1 MEDSPLSTTAN
12 ISGILT
18 FLAAVFTFVYV
29 RYNTLQ
35 NGHAEMNDIYESVKA
50 TIEETYL
57 MESQIEIQ
65 PGFEKVREI
74 FHKLWRTEINIMI
87 QLAKAI
93 GGDEL
98 AHKVGGQTSIEPDS
112 HHNVFKWLYKD
123 EVDCGLVKE
132 RWVKGIPL
140 LAVALT
146 TVRLAW
152 NLGATPKLL
161 RWYMVRKKVMEK
173 IRDRDNYRSRLQ
185 SHQLALL
192 NQARS
197 SHQGLETEPHL
208 LSNPLMHFPIG
219 CLRTID
225 LRTFVEYVLIQTVP
239 PNPQGYHSPTF
250 RDNPIGFE
258 WILMTKLPGKPFGE
272 IYQSLSFD
280 VKARLVRELAA
291 SSACLF
297 RNRLCGIGNIY
308 GESSVVENSTSSEQI
323 SRSREPVDP
332 KNKIPVLAKESDS
345 DGDSISTRK
354 SSEAPFNLPGK
365 GSSEGASP
373 DVGRVVSMHFFFWD
387 SHIHQD
393 VYRGPFRSNKDWITA
408 RLLSN
413 ENDCHS
419 ALDKHSTGDL
429 DSDDEAE
436 VEDATRTLQIID
448 NLKSLV
454 LWCFQRMMIMMIQS
468 RQ

>member
-1 MEDSPLSTTAN
+1 
-12 ISGILT
+12 
-18 FLAAVFTFVYV
+18 
-29 RYNTLQ
+29 
-35 NGHAEMNDIYESVKA
+35 
-50 TIEETYL
+50 
-57 MESQIEIQ
+57 
-65 PGFEKVREI
+65 
-74 FHKLWRTEINIMI
+74 
-87 QLAKAI
+87 
-93 GGDEL
+93 
-98 AHKVGGQTSIEPDS
+98 
-112 HHNVFKWLYKD
+112 
-123 EVDCGLVKE
+123 
-132 RWVKGIPL
+132 
-140 LAVALT
+140 
-146 TVRLAW
+146 
-152 NLGATPKLL
+152 
-161 RWYMVRKKVMEK
+161 
-173 IRDRDNYRSRLQ
+173 
-185 SHQLALL
+185 
-192 NQARS
+192 
-197 SHQGLETEPHL
+197 
-208 LSNPLMHFPIG
+208 MHFPIG

-225 LRTFVEYVLIQTVP
+225 LRTFVEYVLILTVP

-272 IYQSLSFD
+272 IYQPLSFG

-297 RNRLCGIGNIY
+297 RNQLCGIGNIY

-345 DGDSISTRK
+345 DGDSTSMRK

-373 DVGRVVSMHFFFWD
+373 DVGRVVSMQFFWD

-393 VYRGPFRSNKDWITA
+393 VHRGPFRSNKDWITA
-408 RLLSN
+408 RLLFN

-448 NLKSLV
+448 NLKSLLPLV
-454 LWCFQRMMIMMIQS
+454 FPTDDDNDDSEPSMIFHHDLSRPLTTQYPHWECVSAVPLWKACSYPSFLEERPRRSEPVPESYEPEDNGEPNELYFEHLWQYETTLLRDIFMDEMRRLDAGWVEVFDKSQVKRDFDCAVQDCDTEFSARNINAWIKDITAGISNPATLHDRMYS
-468 RQ
+468 LSGL

>member
-50 TIEETYL
+50 TIEETHM

-74 FHKLWRTEINIMI
+74 FHKLWRTEISIMI

-123 EVDCGLVKE
+123 EVDYGLGKE

-161 RWYMVRKKVMEK
+161 RWYMVREKVMEK
-173 IRDRDNYRSRLQ
+173 IRDRDNYRSRLR

-192 NQARS
+192 NQQFRAQELSIRRLRDDNEALLKYMEDMRLTIGKMVEAERVS
-197 SHQGLETEPHL
+197 SHP
-208 LSNPLMHFPIG
+208 
-219 CLRTID
+219 
-225 LRTFVEYVLIQTVP
+225 
-239 PNPQGYHSPTF
+239 
-250 RDNPIGFE
+250 
-258 WILMTKLPGKPFGE
+258 
-272 IYQSLSFD
+272 
-280 VKARLVRELAA
+280 
-291 SSACLF
+291 
-297 RNRLCGIGNIY
+297 
-308 GESSVVENSTSSEQI
+308 
-323 SRSREPVDP
+323 
-332 KNKIPVLAKESDS
+332 
-345 DGDSISTRK
+345 
-354 SSEAPFNLPGK
+354 
-365 GSSEGASP
+365 
-373 DVGRVVSMHFFFWD
+373 
-387 SHIHQD
+387 
-393 VYRGPFRSNKDWITA
+393 
-408 RLLSN
+408 
-413 ENDCHS
+413 
-419 ALDKHSTGDL
+419 
-429 DSDDEAE
+429 
-436 VEDATRTLQIID
+436 
-448 NLKSLV
+448 
-454 LWCFQRMMIMMIQS
+454 
-468 RQ
+468 